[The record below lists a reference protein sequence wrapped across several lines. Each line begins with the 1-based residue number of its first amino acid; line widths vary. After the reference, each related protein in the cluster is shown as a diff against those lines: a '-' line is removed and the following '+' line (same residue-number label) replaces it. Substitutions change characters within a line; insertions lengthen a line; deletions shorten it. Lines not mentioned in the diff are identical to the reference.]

1 METLKFRLMGI
12 SPLICHNGQ
21 LADPLNTWTKKLQKV
36 SSQRKK
42 TEADYEEMARLE
54 FMGSL
59 YIHDGMPVI
68 PGQLLKAALAGRGSA
83 GRMEKEGKAAGV
95 GIFCDTCYKLQY
107 DGPKD
112 PKAMWEDERFRFR
125 VGVRVGQ
132 ATVMRTRPI
141 FSEGWSIE
149 GELQFNPE
157 FVNRDRVIHW
167 LELAGNAVGLGDW
180 RPSKGGPYGRFEVE
194 IL

>member
-1 METLKFRLMGI
+1 METLRFLLTGI
-12 SPLICHNGQ
+12 SHLICHNGQ
-21 LADPLNTWTKKLQKV
+21 LADPLNTWTKKLKKV

-42 TEADYEEMARLE
+42 TDADFEEMARLE

-59 YIHDGMPVI
+59 YIHDGVPVI
-68 PGQLLKAALAGRGSA
+68 PGQLLKAALAGKGGA
-83 GRMEKEGKAAGV
+83 GRMEKEGRAAGV
-95 GIFCDTCYKLQY
+95 GIFCDTSYPLQY
-107 DGPKD
+107 DGPKE
-112 PKAMWEDERFRFR
+112 PKEMWKDERFRFR

-141 FSEGWSIE
+141 FPEGWSIE
-149 GELQFNPE
+149 GTLQYNTE
-157 FVNRDRVIHW
+157 FVNRDHVIHW

-180 RPSKGGPYGRFEVE
+180 RPAKGGPYGRFEVE